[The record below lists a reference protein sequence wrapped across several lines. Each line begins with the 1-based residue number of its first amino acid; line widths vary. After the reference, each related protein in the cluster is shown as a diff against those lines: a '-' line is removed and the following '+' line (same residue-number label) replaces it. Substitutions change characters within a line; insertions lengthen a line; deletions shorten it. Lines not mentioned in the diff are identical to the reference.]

1 MMLNRIQEIDQLATT
16 IFRVEHFCTRSVQQA
31 KPTEGAKN
39 VHLWMDLNDFDYAP
53 VAGTN
58 GEMFVSR
65 FSLEVADSDQTV
77 SNLSQPTPDDHWI
90 EAHTSLRDG
99 LKSLAC
105 ADWLLVRQN
114 GGLIGILTLHD
125 LASPVISTYLLARLL
140 GMEHGLRRLLGT
152 YSNEMI
158 PDEPSEKG
166 KGDGWTLEKVMNRL
180 TTQKDLLKDLGYPS
194 GKKFEKVFKGFLK
207 LRNHLAHARSILYV
221 AKDAGEAA
229 EIVSELERITSSI
242 FGLVTNRDA
251 VWLSYEAT
259 QIVDAEDP
267 SFVWAGADAAPLLF
281 PAPVYVIT
289 AQNPSE
295 RVLSESENLRRHSL
309 LESYLRCFSPD
320 TTLVLKEVNG
330 KSIEGSWREIG
341 WAIGGLAREEAVE
354 IGRHF
359 SQRAIFELTNDK
371 VCVIPTDG
379 GAREALPRVL

>member
-1 MMLNRIQEIDQLATT
+1 MLNRIREIDLLATE
-16 IFRVEHFCTRSVQQA
+16 IFRVEHFCTRSLQQA
-31 KPTEGAKN
+31 MPAERAAD

-53 VAGTN
+53 VVGTN
-58 GEMFVSR
+58 GGMFVSR
-65 FSLEVADSDQTV
+65 LSLEDADVDQVV
-77 SNLSQPTPDDHWI
+77 SNLSQPTPDAQWI
-90 EAHTSLRDG
+90 EANSSLRDG
-99 LKSLAC
+99 LKRLATT
-105 ADWLLVRQN
+105 DWLLVRQN
-114 GGLIGILTLHD
+114 GDLIGILTLHD

-152 YSNEMI
+152 YSHEMI

-166 KGDGWTLEKVMNRL
+166 EGDGWTLEKVMNRL
-180 TTQKDLLKDLGYPS
+180 TTQKNLLNDLGYPS
-194 GKKFEKVFKGFLK
+194 GKKFEKAFKGFLK

-242 FGLVTNRDA
+242 FGLVLNRDA

-267 SFVWAGADAAPLLF
+267 SFVLAGAGAAPLLF

-295 RVLSESENLRRHSL
+295 RVLSDSENVRRHRL
-309 LESYLRCFSPD
+309 LESYLRRFSAD
-320 TTLVLKEVNG
+320 MTLLLKEVIG
-330 KSIEGSWREIG
+330 KSIEGPWQELG
-341 WAIGGLAREEAVE
+341 WAIGGLTREEAVE
-354 IGRHF
+354 IARHF
-359 SQRAIFELTNDK
+359 SQRAIFELTDDR

-379 GAREALPRVL
+379 DAREALPRVL

>member
-1 MMLNRIQEIDQLATT
+1 MLNRIREIDLLATE
-16 IFRVEHFCTRSVQQA
+16 IFRVEHFCTRSLQQA
-31 KPTEGAKN
+31 MPAERAAD
-39 VHLWMDLNDFDYAP
+39 VYLWMDLNDFDYAP
-53 VAGTN
+53 VVGTN
-58 GEMFVSR
+58 GGMFVSR
-65 FSLEVADSDQTV
+65 LSLEDADVNQAV
-77 SNLSQPTPDDHWI
+77 STLSQPTPDAHLI
-90 EAHTSLRDG
+90 EAHSSLRDG
-99 LKSLAC
+99 LKRLAST
-105 ADWLLVRQN
+105 DWLLVCQN
-114 GGLIGILTLHD
+114 GDLIGILTLHD

-180 TTQKDLLKDLGYPS
+180 TTQKNLLKDLGYPS
-194 GKKFEKVFKGFLK
+194 GKKFEKAFKGFLK

-242 FGLVTNRDA
+242 FGLVLNRDA

-267 SFVWAGADAAPLLF
+267 SFVLAGAGAAPLLF

-295 RVLSESENLRRHSL
+295 RVLSDSENVRRHRL
-309 LESYLRCFSPD
+309 LESYLRCFSAD
-320 TTLVLKEVNG
+320 MILLLKEVIG
-330 KSIEGSWREIG
+330 KSIEGSWQEFG
-341 WAIGGLAREEAVE
+341 WAIGGLTREEAVE
-354 IGRHF
+354 IARHF
-359 SQRAIFELTNDK
+359 SQRAIFELTDDR

-379 GAREALPRVL
+379 DAREALPRVL

>member
-1 MMLNRIQEIDQLATT
+1 MLNRIREIDQLATT
-16 IFRVEHFCTRSVQQA
+16 IFRVEHFCTRSLQQA
-31 KPTEGAKN
+31 RPGERVVD
-39 VHLWMDLNDFDYAP
+39 VHLWMDHNDFDHAP

-58 GEMFVSR
+58 GGMFVSKL
-65 FSLEVADSDQTV
+65 SLEVAERDQTV
-77 SNLSQPTPDDHWI
+77 SSLSQPTPDDHWI

-99 LKSLAC
+99 LNRLAST
-105 ADWLLVRQN
+105 DWLLVREN

-194 GKKFEKVFKGFLK
+194 GKKFEKAFKCFLK

-229 EIVSELERITSSI
+229 EIVSELERFTSSI
-242 FGLVTNRDA
+242 FGLVLNRDA

-259 QIVDAEDP
+259 EIVDAKDP
-267 SFVWAGADAAPLLF
+267 SFIWAGADAAPLLF

-295 RVLSESENLRRHSL
+295 RVLSDKENVRRHSL
-309 LESYLRCFSPD
+309 LESYLRHFSAD
-320 TTLVLKEVNG
+320 TTLVLKEVIG
-330 KSIEGSWREIG
+330 KSIEGSWQEIG
-341 WAIGGLAREEAVE
+341 WAIGGLTREEAVV

-359 SQRAIFELTNDK
+359 AQRAVFELTDDE
-371 VCVIPTDG
+371 VCVIPMDG
-379 GAREALPRVL
+379 DARKALPRRL